1 MKKGFMRLT
10 STLLACTLMFSV
22 IGVGFA
28 TQPASTAV
36 TAAISKTQ
44 TDVVSTVKTFDRAAA
59 ILLNDHA
66 GETEGNPVHTQNSDV
81 LTHCGGNC
89 PHAPSIVIHGI
100 GQSEL
105 YALDENDN
113 RMLDKNGKEITA
125 WPPTVDTDALIG
137 SLAAPL
143 IATLLTQRDCGLSD
157 TGAKLAAKV
166 FAGSAN
172 GPDGGKTSNTELVRY
187 PYSVARCTEKE
198 KSFIYSSMSLN
209 YYAQVAGEDHLYYFA
224 YDSFGNNLSIT
235 EELYAYIQ
243 QVKLE
248 TGHDKVNLVPVSLG
262 GTIANS
268 LFEFY
273 PDIYED
279 LNRVLFIVPALDGSN
294 IIGDVYANNLS
305 LEDEMLYRDLLPSF
319 MDGYLGYLI
328 NILLRLLPK
337 DVLHAVLDKAVNSL
351 MDTVL
356 VNCTVMWSLVPQ
368 AYYAE
373 AAGNLLSGPEHAEIR
388 RQTDLYYRAQQNAHA
403 NILKLIE
410 NGVSVFDICDYN
422 QSLYAIAGS
431 WDECNSDGVIH
442 LASTSMGATSG
453 LVDTPLAADYVQQ
466 QCLEHNHISPDRIVD
481 ASTGLLPDHTFYF
494 RNQHHEGTGRN
505 DVIIKLATELLLN
518 NDFTDVYTMPERFP
532 QFNVGREARGF
543 TGDVAKAKT
552 IDQSALTPQDAA
564 ELQAAIEQAD
574 AMLNNTVVV
583 YEEYTAARERLFAI
597 MVKIGE
603 RNAPEDKS
611 KEELLTKICKFL
623 SDTLY
628 RYWGG
633 RGFSDWR
640 V

>member
-1 MKKGFMRLT
+1 
-10 STLLACTLMFSV
+10 
-22 IGVGFA
+22 
-28 TQPASTAV
+28 
-36 TAAISKTQ
+36 
-44 TDVVSTVKTFDRAAA
+44 
-59 ILLNDHA
+59 
-66 GETEGNPVHTQNSDV
+66 
-81 LTHCGGNC
+81 
-89 PHAPSIVIHGI
+89 
-100 GQSEL
+100 
-105 YALDENDN
+105 
-113 RMLDKNGKEITA
+113 
-125 WPPTVDTDALIG
+125 
-137 SLAAPL
+137 
-143 IATLLTQRDCGLSD
+143 
-157 TGAKLAAKV
+157 
-166 FAGSAN
+166 
-172 GPDGGKTSNTELVRY
+172 
-187 PYSVARCTEKE
+187 
-198 KSFIYSSMSLN
+198 MSLN
-209 YYAQVAGEDHLYYFA
+209 HYAQVAGEDHLYYFA

-235 EELYAYIQ
+235 DELYAYIQ

-273 PDIYED
+273 PEVYND

-294 IIGDVYANNLS
+294 IIGDVYTNNLS
-305 LEDEMLYRDLLPSF
+305 LEDEMLYRDLFPSF
-319 MDGYLGYLI
+319 LDGYLGYLI
-328 NILLRLLPK
+328 NILMRVLPK
-337 DVLHAVLDKAVNSL
+337 GVLHAVLDKAVDSL

-388 RQTDLYYRAQQNAHA
+388 RQTDLYYQAQQNSDA

-442 LASTSMGATSG
+442 LSSTSMGATSG
-453 LVDTPLAADYVQQ
+453 LVDTPLPDDYVQQ
-466 QCLEHNHISPDRIVD
+466 NCLEHNHISPDRIVD

-543 TGDVAKAKT
+543 TGDVAKAKA
-552 IDQSALTPQDAA
+552 IDQSALTPENAA

-583 YEEYTAARERLFAI
+583 YEEYTDARDRLFAI

-611 KEELLTKICKFL
+611 KEELLTKVCKFL

-628 RYWGG
+628 TYWGA
-633 RGFSDWR
+633 RGFSDWNI
-640 V
+640 